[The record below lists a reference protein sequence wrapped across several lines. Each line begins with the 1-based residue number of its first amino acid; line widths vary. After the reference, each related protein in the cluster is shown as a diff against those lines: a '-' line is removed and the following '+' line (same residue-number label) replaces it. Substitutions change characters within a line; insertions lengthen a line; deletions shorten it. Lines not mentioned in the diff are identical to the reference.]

1 MVQTRNACIESNG
14 LFLQRLLIKS
24 DFCGEPVKKMLKN
37 HLLTSIFFIKNI
49 REKCLF
55 PSKRERDLFEGV
67 GSRPERIND
76 KGEKN

>member
-1 MVQTRNACIESNG
+1 M
-14 LFLQRLLIKS
+14 
-24 DFCGEPVKKMLKN
+24 KKMLKN